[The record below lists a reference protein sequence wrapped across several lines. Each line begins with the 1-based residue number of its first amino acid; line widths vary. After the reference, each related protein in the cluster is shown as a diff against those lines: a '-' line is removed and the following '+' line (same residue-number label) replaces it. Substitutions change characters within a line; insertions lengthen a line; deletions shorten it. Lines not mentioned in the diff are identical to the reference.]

1 MGPGVC
7 WRFVCS
13 LLRHWHWW
21 FSQGTFWDNVGIFV
35 VFLWKPH
42 GNVDFPTF
50 LEPNAKV
57 FTLGNLARKCNN
69 QPENSFKLSE
79 MYVAHETCLTFS
91 KWLKVYHNQL
101 FGHICP
107 PWSWI
112 RGNLLRKP
120 LFWLEFGPSL
130 VGFLAAP
137 KQGQTGFRYLRHWA
151 RMISD
156 CYATSH
162 EPETALR
169 EKLQSRNTSLNMPN
183 CVIDKHHNWYNKIL
197 ICMLR
202 VCTNEK

>member
-1 MGPGVC
+1 MKHASFQGVYIFLPIDNDEFPNKLVVCLPKKVTLGRMGPGVC

-112 RGNLLRKP
+112 RGTFWENPCFGWSSDLL
-120 LFWLEFGPSL
+120 L
-130 VGFLAAP
+130 
-137 KQGQTGFRYLRHWA
+137 
-151 RMISD
+151 
-156 CYATSH
+156 
-162 EPETALR
+162 
-169 EKLQSRNTSLNMPN
+169 
-183 CVIDKHHNWYNKIL
+183 
-197 ICMLR
+197 
-202 VCTNEK
+202 